1 MDEFDIVDKLVL
13 DGGLE
18 FAGIDSQTGEALYK
32 TTDKLK
38 KIDPKLNNE
47 ISNYFSET
55 TLNLWQK
62 GFIEM
67 DVTLEDPLVRLG
79 SKSFDLDKV
88 QELEKDERVIIQ
100 EIIRV
105 LSGKE

>member
-38 KIDPKLNNE
+38 QIDPKLNNE